1 VSWRRIVALT
11 IPVAVFLFAL
21 GFIVGLEVRRGP
33 DWRLE
38 LEAYAVRQRLPSG
51 SIAVRRVERA
61 RKPWAFSA
69 DMGRSVR
76 DDAPYTSAPAREVV
90 FLVRHSDALYQVG
103 WLAYEG
109 PEAPFGADVR
119 EDLETIGC
127 DLRLDQA
134 GAVSLSSRGSPA
146 RAAAEATR
154 DLAVGWRLWCAT
166 QWNGVAP

>member
-1 VSWRRIVALT
+1 MSWRRIVALT

-38 LEAYAVRQRLPSG
+38 LEAYAARQTSPSET
-51 SIAVRRVERA
+51 IAVRRVERA

-76 DDAPYTSAPAREVV
+76 DDALYTSAPAREVRCALLVRSLTGAAAAEGPARQVV

-127 DLRLDQA
+127 DLRLD
-134 GAVSLSSRGSPA
+134 
-146 RAAAEATR
+146 
-154 DLAVGWRLWCAT
+154 
-166 QWNGVAP
+166 